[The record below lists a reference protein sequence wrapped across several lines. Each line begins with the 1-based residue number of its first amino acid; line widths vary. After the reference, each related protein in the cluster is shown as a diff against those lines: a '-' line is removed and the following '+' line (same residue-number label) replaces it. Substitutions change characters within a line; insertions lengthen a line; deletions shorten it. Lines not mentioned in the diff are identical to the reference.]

1 MSSGDNLDSEC
12 EDISTNKTKLN
23 GQRRT
28 VRARRD
34 RKGDDSKRHSTEET
48 FDDEHEQT
56 KKETDIS
63 ITLKALSILEN
74 KIDKMNDRFD
84 EIKESN
90 NVSINKLREEIN
102 SVKTEFSTRVEGLSK
117 KVETRV
123 TESIQKTL
131 DSKMKDARREMKKEI
146 NNEVSEISEVLA
158 QKYKDLVIMLTLWTE
173 TYNNYKKQLVIFLTS
188 YPLDPGASS
197 VSDRV
202 RNIVIRNLREAA
214 NENTLNKVNALI
226 NDGLK
231 LRDAVYTK
239 AERKQPRTKTHCG
252 MIIARCDSD
261 ESKREIMQAKSNL
274 RNSRTYEK
282 VYIEHD
288 MPFEERNQIS
298 NLRKLVNVVYK
309 DRSNRLRVR
318 GSRVVFTRNNERIWN
333 ITTEEKGTGETETT
347 FRSLLVILTGQVGI
361 TISGHLGTVALI
373 EILTLGHMMISTTG
387 VLKLMVHLTETP
399 VIKAIRM
406 SVEEQIGTQRASP
419 TPVNR

>member
-1 MSSGDNLDSEC
+1 M
-12 EDISTNKTKLN
+12 
-23 GQRRT
+23 
-28 VRARRD
+28 
-34 RKGDDSKRHSTEET
+34 
-48 FDDEHEQT
+48 
-56 KKETDIS
+56 
-63 ITLKALSILEN
+63 
-74 KIDKMNDRFD
+74 
-84 EIKESN
+84 
-90 NVSINKLREEIN
+90 
-102 SVKTEFSTRVEGLSK
+102 
-117 KVETRV
+117 

-146 NNEVSEISEVLA
+146 NDEVSEISEDLA

-188 YPLDPGASS
+188 HPLDLGASS

-231 LRDAVYTK
+231 LRDAVCTK

-261 ESKREIMQAKSNL
+261 ESKREIMRAKSNL
-274 RNSRTYEK
+274 RNNRT
-282 VYIEHD
+282 YIEHA

-298 NLRKLVNVVYK
+298 NLRKLVNVVGK

-333 ITTEEKGTGETETT
+333 ITTEENGTGETETT

-361 TISGHLGTVALI
+361 TISSHLGTVALI

-387 VLKLMVHLTETP
+387 VPKLMVHLTETP

-406 SVEEQIGTQRASP
+406 SVEEQIGTHRASA